1 LNKPTL
7 ATGQIITRRVA
18 KVIDCRP
25 IAGRSPAPH
34 RQSIN
39 FLLCGLCD
47 SAVKKTKVEVDYKP
61 SSVPLPRS
69 RCRKAKAMIIH
80 LRIGIAPGLKRPTRG
95 SGAGH
100 PFRPPIWS
108 CSGWGLP
115 GYPGHPEYRWAL
127 TPPFH
132 PYPFQMRN
140 ADCRFRSKI
149 FSDSTPHSSPV
160 THHLRKGGIFSVALS
175 FSSPRLGVTQHPA
188 LWSSDFP
195 PVIPEVWRAII

>member
-1 LNKPTL
+1 MGFPPKERYCLGVEDCMRWPFPAAVIRAMVFTKNLSKMGTSLMGSTL
-7 ATGQIITRRVA
+7 
-18 KVIDCRP
+18 
-25 IAGRSPAPH
+25 
-34 RQSIN
+34 
-39 FLLCGLCD
+39 
-47 SAVKKTKVEVDYKP
+47 KKRKVEVDYKP
-61 SSVPLPRS
+61 SSVSLPPVP
-69 RCRKAKAMIIH
+69 KARTMIIH

-115 GYPGHPEYRWAL
+115 GYPGYPGYRWAL

-132 PYPFQMRN
+132 PYQAVRP
-140 ADCRFRSKI
+140 
-149 FSDSTPHSSPV
+149 
-160 THHLRKGGIFSVALS
+160 GGIFSVALS

-195 PVIPEVWRAII
+195 PAWLGERSFNPLPLLIIKSER